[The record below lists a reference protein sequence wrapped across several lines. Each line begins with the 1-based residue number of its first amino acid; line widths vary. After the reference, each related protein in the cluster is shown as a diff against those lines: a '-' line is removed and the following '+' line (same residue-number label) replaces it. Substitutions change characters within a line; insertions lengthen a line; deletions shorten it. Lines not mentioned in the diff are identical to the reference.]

1 MLPKW
6 LKNEPKIEPSRQR
19 PTLTKHWQALSDC
32 TSTPLLDAQVSL
44 PKTAP
49 EKHTQKVNIK
59 TQKRLAGETF
69 KRTSKFSLITN
80 PTWELFGGVVKKTPT
95 RFSDFLLISEPLLTD
110 VGTIFVNVRRFGNYL
125 GLIWE

>member
-1 MLPKW
+1 LLPKW

-49 EKHTQKVNIK
+49 EKHTQNVNIK

-69 KRTSKFSLITN
+69 KRTSFFSLIVK
-80 PTWELFGGVVKKTPT
+80 PTWKIFGGLVKNIPPA
-95 RFSDFLLISEPLLTD
+95 FSDFC
-110 VGTIFVNVRRFGNYL
+110 
-125 GLIWE
+125 